1 MSTIA
6 DVFIANVQQL
16 GFFDFLLPWMFTF
29 AVVYGLLIKAN
40 IFGSA
45 NDKISLVLA
54 VVLAFFTAPFAGVY
68 LMSFFSTLSTELV
81 IVLAGLLAIILFG
94 SMLGISNSDIPH
106 RSYAAIL
113 LGILAFFIAIGGEIA
128 GFRLGSNTVMTIVFV
143 AILIAAIAFVTKSGG
158 GAAKPAAAEP
168 AHKV

>member
-54 VVLAFFTAPFAGVY
+54 
-68 LMSFFSTLSTELV
+68 
-81 IVLAGLLAIILFG
+81 IILFG

-128 GFRLGSNTVMTIVFV
+128 GFRLGSNTVMTVVFV